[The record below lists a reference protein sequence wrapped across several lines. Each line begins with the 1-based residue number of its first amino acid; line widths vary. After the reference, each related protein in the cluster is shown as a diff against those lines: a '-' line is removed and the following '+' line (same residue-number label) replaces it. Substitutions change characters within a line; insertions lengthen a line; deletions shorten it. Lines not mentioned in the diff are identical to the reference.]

1 MGRSVA
7 HMPLAVTRALRQLGG
22 DLRAARLRRRLR
34 TQIVA
39 ERAQIS
45 LPTLL
50 RIEKGEPSVSLGHYA
65 TVLWVLGL
73 LAPLNDI
80 ASLSHDQT
88 GLALEDE
95 TLPQRIRE
103 PKRKQP

>member
-1 MGRSVA
+1 MSRSVA
-7 HMPLAVTRALRQLGG
+7 HLPIPVARALRQVGA

-34 TQIVA
+34 TRIVA

-45 LPTLL
+45 LPTLR
-50 RIEKGEPSVSLGHYA
+50 RIENGDPSVSLGHYA

-73 LAPLNDI
+73 LAPLSDI
-80 ASLSHDQT
+80 AGLSQDQT

-95 TLPQRIRE
+95 TLPRRIRE
-103 PKRKQP
+103 RRSE